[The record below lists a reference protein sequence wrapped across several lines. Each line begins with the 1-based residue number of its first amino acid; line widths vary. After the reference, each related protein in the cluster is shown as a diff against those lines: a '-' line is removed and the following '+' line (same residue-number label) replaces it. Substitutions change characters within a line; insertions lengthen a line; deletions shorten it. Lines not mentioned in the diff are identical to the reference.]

1 MFCIKKGNSK
11 YCVSKAPLMNYNTI
25 INTFL
30 TEMKYYTKKKRSDP
44 FFYLTPKLKEK
55 IGGIS
60 GFENYLSDNRKRPLV
75 NLESFKIN
83 EINKISDTRVEIN
96 VGVTNSISNDI
107 YMYKFT
113 LLRMYDYANRKP
125 LYDKYSKIN
134 LKLYWRISAIVLTET
149 KLNMVLEG
157 FSNTLNVNSE
167 ELKLCGLEPV
177 TGYFRDG
184 YCRTNESDVG
194 THTICAKVTSDF
206 LKYTKSKGN
215 DLSTPRGDFKGLKDG
230 DKWCLCAI
238 RWREADEAG
247 KAPPVDLAA
256 TNKKT
261 LEFVNLERLKRKK
274 L

>member
-11 YCVSKAPLMNYNTI
+11 YCVSNAPLMNYNTI

-30 TEMKYYTKKKRSDP
+30 TEMKYYTKKKRSDS

-60 GFENYLSDNRKRPLV
+60 GFENYLSDTRNRPLV

-83 EINKISDTRVEIN
+83 EINEISDTKVEIN
-96 VGVTNSISNDI
+96 VALTNSISNDI
-107 YMYKFT
+107 YMYKFK

-125 LYDKYSKIN
+125 LYDKYSKIY
-134 LKLYWRISAIVLTET
+134 LKLYWRISAIVLMET

-177 TGYFRDG
+177 TGFFRDG
-184 YCRTNESDVG
+184 YCRTDKSDVG
-194 THTICAKVTSDF
+194 THTVCAKVTSDF

-215 DLSTPRGDFKGLKDG
+215 DLSTPRGSFKGLKDG

-238 RWREADEAG
+238 RWREADEDG

-261 LEFVNLERLKRKK
+261 LEFVNIERLRSKK